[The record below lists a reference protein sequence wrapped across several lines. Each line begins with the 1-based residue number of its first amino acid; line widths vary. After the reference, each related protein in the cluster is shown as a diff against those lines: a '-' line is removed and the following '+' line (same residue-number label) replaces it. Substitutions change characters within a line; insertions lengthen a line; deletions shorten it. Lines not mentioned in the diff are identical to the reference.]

1 MERESE
7 YVTIAVPIELAKQ
20 FVDRPDDE
28 APAQD
33 MRRLVRKRME
43 RKREE
48 SKQVSW
54 THEV

>member
-7 YVTIAVPIELAKQ
+7 YVTIAVPVELAKQ